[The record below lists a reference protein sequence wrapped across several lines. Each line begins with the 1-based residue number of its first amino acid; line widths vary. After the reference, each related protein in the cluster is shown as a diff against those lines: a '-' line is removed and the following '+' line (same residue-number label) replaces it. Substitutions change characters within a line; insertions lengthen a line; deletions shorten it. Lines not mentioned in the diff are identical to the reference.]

1 LAVVDPLLFLL
12 AAAIVV
18 PVVRL
23 ISTVAQVLGLLLL
36 LVKLRLSVELPL
48 LALVVCCGW
57 MVVLQRVALEELLL
71 LWEVLLQQ
79 LLPARRS

>member
-1 LAVVDPLLFLL
+1 LVVVDPLLFRL
-12 AAAIVV
+12 AVAIVV

-48 LALVVCCGW
+48 LALVVCCG
-57 MVVLQRVALEELLL
+57 
-71 LWEVLLQQ
+71 
-79 LLPARRS
+79 

>member
-1 LAVVDPLLFLL
+1 LVLVFLRLAVVDPLLFLL

-48 LALVVCCGW
+48 LALVVCCG
-57 MVVLQRVALEELLL
+57 
-71 LWEVLLQQ
+71 
-79 LLPARRS
+79 